1 MGGKDVIYL
10 KQLQSSN
17 LEPTEV
23 QNLLKQL
30 ADEQLSEH
38 VSEASISG
46 SDKSLKNK
54 VFFKCIL
61 VELLFGSGNYIPR
74 P

>member
-10 KQLQSSN
+10 KQLQSSD

-30 ADEQLSEH
+30 ADDDFSEH
-38 VSEASISG
+38 ESEACVSG
-46 SDKSLKNK
+46 SDKFITVK
-54 VFFKCIL
+54 VC
-61 VELLFGSGNYIPR
+61 SR
-74 P
+74 